1 MANVLR
7 KLLVPALLALTSF
20 FVPSTAVA
28 ATAPSV
34 VVPHAGNLCLN
45 STYPPLYMVNVNGC
59 NGSSG
64 QHWTIGG
71 GVIYLT
77 QRSNLCL
84 TSDYPNSYIVSTS
97 NCNSSSDKQQWTVS
111 GETIYETQHPN
122 VCLTSDYS
130 RSYIVDV
137 SGCNSASNQQHWTVQ
152 GEQISM
158 TFV

>member
-1 MANVLR
+1 VADVLR

-28 ATAPSV
+28 ATAPSA
-34 VVPHAGNLCLN
+34 VVPYVGHQCLN

-64 QHWTIGG
+64 QHWTVSG

-77 QRSNLCL
+77 QRPNLCL

-97 NCNSSSDKQQWTVS
+97 NCNASSDRQQWTVS

-122 VCLTSDYS
+122 VCLNSDYS
-130 RSYIVDV
+130 RSYIVSV
-137 SGCNSASNQQHWTVQ
+137 SGCNSGSGQQHWTVL